1 MTWIDGVLEM
11 AGVMVIGDGFSDIDG
26 ELSVDAAEDGKDKL
40 GIELSDMV
48 RVAET
53 DEYDTV
59 MSEIESSP

>member
-1 MTWIDGVLEM
+1 
-11 AGVMVIGDGFSDIDG
+11 MVIVDGFSDIDG

-53 DEYDTV
+53 GEYDTV